1 MVNILGN
8 LVNRTVSMAHKY
20 FDGIITNKEV
30 SEEVDKN
37 LIDAVNNLDSKVT
50 EKWMIYMSEKLS
62 KK

>member
-1 MVNILGN
+1 
-8 LVNRTVSMAHKY
+8 MAHKY